1 MAPGCADF
9 NEFNKINK
17 MKVND
22 FSLIPAYENAKRA
35 IEVAIVAK
43 ATLTIFGR
51 SAWGLASLRDS
62 AERLSLGSKCNVW
75 NIIPYRISYNDNC
88 IELIDRISDRD
99 YLNMAIVVGE
109 GEARKIFSLI
119 DKKPE
124 SNAVISERVNRA
136 MSIVKE
142 IDFELTPAIR
152 EYIASFYNKI
162 DMHAG
167 SIRAIS
173 IISRAIAALDGKEKV
188 GTEHVAEAICYLP
201 EMLTPGDLE
210 QLKQIK

>member
-1 MAPGCADF
+1 
-9 NEFNKINK
+9 

-51 SAWGLASLRDS
+51 SAWGLMSLASS
-62 AERLSLGSKCNVW
+62 AEAITWDCGGVATNVTVH
-75 NIIPYRISYNDNC
+75 RVMHGDNC
-88 IELIDRISDRD
+88 IELIDNIFSIQ
-99 YLNMAIVVGE
+99 NCTMAIVVVE
-109 GEARKIFSLI
+109 SDARKIFNLI
-119 DKKPE
+119 DRQPE
-124 SNAVISERVNRA
+124 NNNAVSERIRIANSAVDK
-136 MSIVKE
+136 VK
-142 IDFELTPAIR
+142 FELTPTIK
-152 EYIASFYNKI
+152 EYIALFYEKLH
-162 DMHAG
+162 MHSG

-201 EMLTPGDLE
+201 EMLTTVDLE